1 MKYVLFNIDNYLNKL
16 RKNKEKSWFDKMILD
31 CSSKINKLDFND
43 DELVFF
49 TGYITRNRFKLCVEF
64 RFYYKNYYCYIS
76 IYKNAYKYIIT
87 NIYDETRIIKN
98 GVIEGKSLI
107 YSNIL
112 KDISKKIKYDID
124 NSHQLNEFNHKSIK
138 TKLVKYARKEL
149 FSHLKNNYISLIFL
163 TLSIIFLTL
172 NFNYVLNIVM
182 IIFISLFTLII
193 LISLTKYILLLSEII
208 KDFKET
214 KINKIITII
223 NYLSLASYKYF
234 GGTDMVD
241 KALIFIEGDYL
252 KPDCLNFFNF
262 ISKEGTRKFKLMLD
276 DLENNTYEFIYLKNT
291 KLAIY
296 VDIKFLETIYKYKDN
311 VKYSPTYNFL
321 PEFKEVVELLD

>member
-1 MKYVLFNIDNYLNKL
+1 MKYVLFNIENYVNKL

-31 CSSKINKLDFND
+31 CSSKTNKLDFND
-43 DELVFF
+43 DKLVFF
-49 TGYITRNRFKLCVEF
+49 TSYITRNKFKLCVEF
-64 RFYYKNYYCYIS
+64 RFYYKNYYCYIC

-87 NIYDETRIIKN
+87 NIYDETKIIKN
-98 GVIEGKSLI
+98 AVIEGKSLI

-124 NSHQLNEFNHKSIK
+124 NSEQLNEFNHKSIK
-138 TKLVKYARKEL
+138 TKLKKYAKKEL
-149 FSHLKNNYISLIFL
+149 ILHFKNNYISLIFL
-163 TLSIIFLTL
+163 ILSLIFLTL
-172 NFNYVLNIVM
+172 NFNYILNIVM
-182 IIFISLFTLII
+182 IIFISLFTII
-193 LISLTKYILLLSEII
+193 IFISLIKYILLLSKVI
-208 KDFKET
+208 KDLKET
-214 KINKIITII
+214 KVSKIITNV

-234 GGTDMVD
+234 GGMDMVD
-241 KALIFIEGDYL
+241 EALIFIEGYYL
-252 KPDCLNFFNF
+252 KPTCLNFFNF
-262 ISKEGTRKFKLMLD
+262 IPKEGTKKFKLMLD
-276 DLENNTYEFIYLKNT
+276 ELGNNTYEFIYLKNS